1 MTQEAETSQQ
11 VLDGSHSILPILRS
25 SGSLISLIS
34 ASVAAL
40 TIGYIESLL
49 VLYLQTTFSLSVT
62 NISLCF
68 LSMAVSYTSV
78 TIMSGYLADKLVH
91 PVTITILGLLILL
104 LSFTLIGPVPY
115 LPIQPHQELTVF
127 SLVLQGAGAGAVVV
141 SSYSSCLL
149 ATLTIQGY
157 SPSVSTYSVVS
168 GLWTSAF
175 ALGNFVGPTVAGFIY
190 EQVEIKRFR
199 PKQRN
204 FLMFSDRILLGDSF
218 GPNNFV
224 HCHYHEL
231 LVAIRM

>member
-1 MTQEAETSQQ
+1 
-11 VLDGSHSILPILRS
+11 
-25 SGSLISLIS
+25 
-34 ASVAAL
+34 
-40 TIGYIESLL
+40 
-49 VLYLQTTFSLSVT
+49 
-62 NISLCF
+62 
-68 LSMAVSYTSV
+68 MAVSYTSV

-149 ATLTIQGY
+149 ATLTMQGY

-175 ALGNFVGPTVAGFIY
+175 SLGNFVGPTAAGFIY
-190 EQVEIKRFR
+190 EQVDIK
-199 PKQRN
+199 
-204 FLMFSDRILLGDSF
+204 
-218 GPNNFV
+218 
-224 HCHYHEL
+224 
-231 LVAIRM
+231 

>member
-1 MTQEAETSQQ
+1 MSVWVCRSVTQEAETSQQ
-11 VLDGSHSILPILRS
+11 VLDDGHSILPILRS

-157 SPSVSTYSVVS
+157 STSVSTYSVVS
-168 GLWTSAF
+168 
-175 ALGNFVGPTVAGFIY
+175 
-190 EQVEIKRFR
+190 
-199 PKQRN
+199 
-204 FLMFSDRILLGDSF
+204 
-218 GPNNFV
+218 
-224 HCHYHEL
+224 
-231 LVAIRM
+231 

>member
-1 MTQEAETSQQ
+1 MTGGLSVWVCRSVTQEAETSQQ
-11 VLDGSHSILPILRS
+11 VLDDGHSILPILRS

-175 ALGNFVGPTVAGFIY
+175 SLGNFVGPTAAGFIY
-190 EQVEIKRFR
+190 EQVDIK
-199 PKQRN
+199 
-204 FLMFSDRILLGDSF
+204 
-218 GPNNFV
+218 
-224 HCHYHEL
+224 
-231 LVAIRM
+231 